1 MTSEA
6 LVEQASTLEGQP
18 CPHCQQDGTV
28 QAEVVRNWLD
38 AKAARIIAFCNDC
51 GQSIDPDATVTVD
64 VQVHADASDDGPT
77 VTLTATF
84 GDGD

>member
-18 CPHCQQDGTV
+18 CPHCQQDGHV

-38 AKAARIIAFCNDC
+38 GKAVRIIAFCSDC
-51 GQSIDPDATVTVD
+51 GRSIDPDATVTVD
-64 VQVHADASDDGPT
+64 VQVQVDVSSDGST
-77 VTLTATF
+77 VTLNPTLD
-84 GDGD
+84 DGD